1 MESYVYYPNS
11 TVCNKFKVE
20 IEMII
25 RVQRLQSNCILYK
38 ANKSISTL
46 IKMFKFADP
55 KLFI

>member
-1 MESYVYYPNS
+1 M
-11 TVCNKFKVE
+11 
-20 IEMII
+20 EMII